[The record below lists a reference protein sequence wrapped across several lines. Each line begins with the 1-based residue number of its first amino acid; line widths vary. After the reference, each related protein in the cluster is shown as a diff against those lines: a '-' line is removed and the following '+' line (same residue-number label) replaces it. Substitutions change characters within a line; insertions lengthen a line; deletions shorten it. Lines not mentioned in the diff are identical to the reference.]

1 MTGRVRGL
9 PLDNMTV
16 ETHMTI
22 YPNVAA
28 LKDLGHPEDGAFCHG
43 LFIEGARWG
52 GFTMEG
58 ANDEEEEDD
67 GGEGAWSFG
76 IGVFGWIFLF
86 FCLGCLLGF
95 FLFDTH

>member
-1 MTGRVRGL
+1 VTGRVRGL

-67 GGEGAWSFG
+67 DGGEGAW
-76 IGVFGWIFLF
+76 
-86 FCLGCLLGF
+86 
-95 FLFDTH
+95 

>member
-22 YPNVAA
+22 YPHVAA
-28 LKDLGHPEDGAFCHG
+28 LADLGHPEDGAFCHG

-67 GGEGAWSFG
+67 GGEGALYCGICALFGCFLFFG
-76 IGVFGWIFLF
+76 IGMFL
-86 FCLGCLLGF
+86 G
-95 FLFDTH
+95 